1 MKIFWQLYLLKDCR
15 ILNKS
20 VPAQLLALDWSKAFD
35 MVWLIG
41 LHHKLHRYRIWNLV
55 FGFIFLFLSN
65 SKPQM
70 VLHGKILQE
79 YSRSVRNF
87 QGSTISSTFFL
98 LHINYLSSIVR
109 KIVSEPPPLPFFRN
123 LHLPPLDPHHG
134 KIIDS
139 MMIHWNQGDWKQLI

>member
-1 MKIFWQLYLLKDCR
+1 
-15 ILNKS
+15 
-20 VPAQLLALDWSKAFD
+20 

-98 LHINYLSSIVR
+98 LHINYLSTIVR
-109 KIVSEPPPLPFFRN
+109 KIVSEPPTPTPLSFFI
-123 LHLPPLDPHHG
+123 PL
-134 KIIDS
+134 S
-139 MMIHWNQGDWKQLI
+139 

>member
-1 MKIFWQLYLLKDCR
+1 M
-15 ILNKS
+15 NKS

-41 LHHKLHRYRIWNLV
+41 LHHKLHRYKIWNLV
-55 FGFIFLFLSN
+55 FVFIFLFLSN
-65 SKPQM
+65 RRPQM

-79 YSRSVRNF
+79 YWHNARNF
-87 QGSTISSTFFL
+87 QGSTISSTFSL
-98 LHINYLSSIVR
+98 LHINYLSGIVR
-109 KIVSEPPPLPFFRN
+109 KIVSEPPTPTPLSFFIPLSWYLPFFRN
-123 LHLPPLDPHHG
+123 LHLPPLDTHHG